1 MRISRFKE
9 YQGINE
15 MHNDTP
21 EQYIK
26 IALLKVKRNIEKIF
40 AGTPGSEEPK
50 VRRFSQ
56 GEEGGSV
63 NTIADLGINLES
75 IELSRHSRTL
85 DNLKVKFSD
94 EEFLYDLMIGIE
106 LSEAVPEKD
115 KEFSSDDIKD
125 CVVKFKKYDRHEPG
139 EVLAELIDNI
149 KLDDID
155 EDLLVELKIRLDE
168 ESGEGEDEEFEIETK

>member
-1 MRISRFKE
+1 MRISRFEE

-26 IALLKVKRNIEKIF
+26 SALLKVKRNIEKIF
-40 AGTPGSEEPK
+40 AGAPGSDEPK
-50 VRRFSQ
+50 VRKFDQ
-56 GEEGGSV
+56 GEEGST
-63 NTIADLGINLES
+63 NTIADLGISLES

-85 DNLKVKFSD
+85 DNLRVKFSD
-94 EEFLYDLMIGIE
+94 EEHLYDLMIGIE

-115 KEFSSDDIKD
+115 KEFSSDDIKN
-125 CVVKFKKYDRHEPG
+125 CVVKFKKYDKHEPG

-168 ESGEGEDEEFEIETK
+168 ESGEGQDEEFEIETE